1 MPSVEVSTGG
11 ANVSFINETSCAHG
25 NAARVLLDR
34 SSLRKKAL
42 PLFGMAAMAAM
53 LAACAQPSV
62 VAERSV
68 SGSRHASSESYGSA
82 DRSKKTSLA
91 TRAHGSV
98 DTKHAGLRADD
109 KQAEKQPGSY
119 GLASYYRPSH
129 PANGEKPEPGELTA
143 AHRSLPFGTR
153 VRVTNVATGQSVTVR
168 VNDRGPF
175 IPGRV
180 VDVSHSAAQ
189 SLGIVGQG
197 VAKVKLDVVE

>member
-1 MPSVEVSTGG
+1 MVSLLDAVGRSEFGG
-11 ANVSFINETSCAHG
+11 TNVSVINEASCARG
-25 NAARVLLDR
+25 SASYVRGG
-34 SSLRKKAL
+34 KAL
-42 PLFGMAAMAAM
+42 QVFAVAAMAAT

-68 SGSRHASSESYGSA
+68 GGSRHASSESYGSP
-82 DRSKKTSLA
+82 DRSKKASLA
-91 TRAHGSV
+91 TRAHGSA
-98 DTKHAGLRADD
+98 DTKHAALRADD

-129 PANGEKPEPGELTA
+129 PANGDKPEPGELTA